1 VRFAARLPLSMLA
14 VAAAHAGA
22 PPQWPGYN
30 SGYDGQRYSTASQLR
45 DLVDF
50 ALQLPGAKKKP
61 R

>member
-1 VRFAARLPLSMLA
+1 MLA